1 MSGIQLS
8 DALISD
14 VKQALQKYDIS
25 AGDDMVAVQYMAA
38 CVGYFM
44 SSLPEGNFD
53 KKQVLSQLAD
63 FSFQVFEQMESEKQP
78 KEEAFG
84 VWKPGQ

>member
-14 VKQALQKYDIS
+14 LKAALQKHDNT

-38 CVGYFM
+38 SIGYFM
-44 SSLPEGNFD
+44 SGLPEGQFD

-63 FSFQVFEQMESEKQP
+63 FSGQVFDQMESEKQP
-78 KEEAFG
+78 KEDAFG
-84 VWKPGQ
+84 VWKP

>member
-8 DALISD
+8 DELISD
-14 VKQALQKYDIS
+14 VKVALQKHDSS

-38 CVGYFM
+38 SIGYFM
-44 SSLPEGNFD
+44 SALPEDRFD
-53 KKQVLSQLAD
+53 KKQLLTQLAD
-63 FSFQVFEQMESEKQP
+63 FTFQVFEQMEQDKKP

-84 VWKPGQ
+84 IWKP

>member
-8 DALISD
+8 DALIND
-14 VKQALQKYDIS
+14 VKQAVQKYDPT

-38 CVGYFM
+38 SIGYFM
-44 SSLPEGNFD
+44 SALPEGQFD
-53 KKQVLSQLAD
+53 KKQVMAQLAD
-63 FSFQVFEQMESEKQP
+63 FTIQVFDQMEQEKQP

-84 VWKPGQ
+84 VWKPGS

>member
-14 VKQALQKYDIS
+14 VKLAIQKYDNT

-38 CVGYFM
+38 SIGYFM
-44 SSLPEGNFD
+44 SALPDGQFD
-53 KKQVLSQLAD
+53 KKQVMSQLAD
-63 FSFQVFEQMESEKQP
+63 FSLQVFDQMESEKQP

-84 VWKPGQ
+84 VWKPNN

>member
-14 VKQALQKYDIS
+14 VKKAIQQHDNTAT
-25 AGDDMVAVQYMAA
+25 DDMVAVQYMAA
-38 CVGYFM
+38 SIGYFM
-44 SSLPEGNFD
+44 SALPEGQFD

-63 FSFQVFEQMESEKQP
+63 FSVQVFDQMEADKKP

-84 VWKPGQ
+84 VWKP